1 MGTPADCFHKVSP
14 VNHWWV
20 FMSFWFDDV
29 TFLLVSVL
37 DLEASHKKALL
48 SLRLTLLRT
57 PAGCFKGFPKGVPV
71 KGVERRERERKRER
85 ETERQR
91 DYNICFFTL
100 AWYIYSKIFSWTK
113 QK

>member
-1 MGTPADCFHKVSP
+1 
-14 VNHWWV
+14 
-20 FMSFWFDDV
+20 MSFWFDDV

-85 ETERQR
+85 ERQR
-91 DYNICFFTL
+91 DRETIIFVFL
-100 AWYIYSKIFSWTK
+100 LWLGIYTQRYFPGPNKNDSHIQ